1 VVNAVAKLAVF
12 GAAGLTGG
20 LVVQRALAQGE
31 EVLALERNP
40 GRVTLEYPNLLV
52 LEGNP
57 RSLTDVDGC
66 VQGTDAIGIA
76 KTPDALNLPGF
87 DFHGL
92 QGKPKRYSVHVN
104 GPWCITFAWQGENA
118 FKLDLENYH

>member
-1 VVNAVAKLAVF
+1 MAKLAVF
-12 GAAGLTGG
+12 GAAGLTGE

-57 RSLTDVDGC
+57 RSLADLDGC
-66 VQGTDAIGIA
+66 VSVAVALIHCQAPRIGYSRRI
-76 KTPDALNLPGF
+76 KNLSIIRACELLCRQQTVPRS
-87 DFHGL
+87 L
-92 QGKPKRYSVHVN
+92 V
-104 GPWCITFAWQGENA
+104 T
-118 FKLDLENYH
+118 